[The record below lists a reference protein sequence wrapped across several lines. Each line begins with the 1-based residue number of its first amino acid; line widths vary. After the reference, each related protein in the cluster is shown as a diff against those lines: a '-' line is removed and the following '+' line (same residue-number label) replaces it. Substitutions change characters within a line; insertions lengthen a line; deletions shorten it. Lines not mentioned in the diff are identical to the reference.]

1 MSTYVFGYGSLINM
15 NNNIELTNHLNKKS
29 CPVIIKGAK
38 RSLNVKGKKP
48 QSIWYKGCKKLFL

>member
-48 QSIWYKGCKKLFL
+48 QSIWY